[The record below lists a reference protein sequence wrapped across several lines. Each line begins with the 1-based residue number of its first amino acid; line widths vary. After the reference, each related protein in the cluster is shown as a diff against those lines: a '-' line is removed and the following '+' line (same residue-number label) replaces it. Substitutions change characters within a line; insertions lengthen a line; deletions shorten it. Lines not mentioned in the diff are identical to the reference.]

1 MADMAKE
8 IVKANGFSDGW
19 FNVFFFHV
27 ELYSNRKQLFCN
39 RLTIFVLSMQL
50 LRF

>member
-8 IVKANGFSDGW
+8 IVKANGFSDGN
-19 FNVFFFHV
+19 FLLCSVVFKIGNICSV
-27 ELYSNRKQLFCN
+27 TA
-39 RLTIFVLSMQL
+39 LTIFDLSLQL